1 MAIAFLALPAEKQY
15 ATAQD
20 MRKKTY
26 AFISAVPNPVG
37 VNQELLLHLGVKVSL
52 TSTERCGAERA
63 LGKNRWCI

>member
-1 MAIAFLALPAEKQY
+1 
-15 ATAQD
+15 

-37 VNQELLLHLGVKVSL
+37 VNQEVLLHLGVKVSL